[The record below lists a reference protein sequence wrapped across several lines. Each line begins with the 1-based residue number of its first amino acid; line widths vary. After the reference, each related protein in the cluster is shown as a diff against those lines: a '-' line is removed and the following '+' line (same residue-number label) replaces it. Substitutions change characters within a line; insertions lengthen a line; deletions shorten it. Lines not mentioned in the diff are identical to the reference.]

1 MCTVLVDALDVL
13 DLLVKKEIVG
23 SLIGDSKIG
32 GQNVTEE
39 VDP

>member
-1 MCTVLVDALDVL
+1 MCTVLVYALDVL
-13 DLLVKKEIVG
+13 DLLVKKEICGKLV
-23 SLIGDSKIG
+23 GDSKIG